1 MQRKIILLL
10 AALVVAFMFVGAAS
24 AATPVATKNTV
35 SATVPTGPQEHPAV
49 TSSGPRVVWEQT
61 DATTGFSNVW
71 VKNTVTGNT
80 QVVEAM
86 AYDQA
91 KPDIMNN
98 YVTWQQTNPVTSYES
113 IYIRNIATGNWGVL
127 ANAAF
132 DQENARIGLNQTNY
146 QVVFDQNTGQG
157 NHQIYIKAVGTS
169 QFSPAA
175 LVCANPNA
183 NQIKPDISRNIIVW
197 QQNTAFD
204 PSTQFKVW
212 YANAVTGEAAAINT
226 IYGWQIDPRV
236 SGVNVVYHS
245 FDTLFITNL
254 SVLVI
259 NPGNVNIATTKL
271 ANLVNDPNMRNFDID
286 GNRVV
291 WQQEVNNVRDV
302 WVMNIATGNTLKVSS
317 SLLAQSEPAISGD
330 YVVWVQKTLPFESV
344 FWRNIANGVNGK
356 VT

>member
-1 MQRKIILLL
+1 MQKKIIILL

-24 AATPVATKNTV
+24 AATPTNAKATV
-35 SATVPTGPQEHPAV
+35 SVTVPTGPQEHPAV
-49 TSSGPRVVWEQT
+49 TTSGPRVVWEQT
-61 DATTGFSNVW
+61 DATTGWSNVW
-71 VKNTVTGNT
+71 VKNTVIGNT

-86 AYDQA
+86 ATDQA
-91 KPDIMNN
+91 KPDIMND
-98 YVTWQQTNPVTSYES
+98 YVTWQQTNPVTSYTS
-113 IYIRNIATGNWGVL
+113 IYVRNIATGNWGVL
-127 ANAAF
+127 SNAAAN
-132 DQENARIGLNQTNY
+132 QENARIGHNQTGY
-146 QVVFDQNTGQG
+146 QVVWDQDG
-157 NHQIYIKAVGTS
+157 NFFAGNQIFIKTIGTS
-169 QFSPAA
+169 AA
-175 LVCANPNA
+175 TPGVPVNFAFFT
-183 NQIKPDISRNIIVW
+183 NQIKPDISGNIVVW
-197 QQNTAFD
+197 QQNTGMA
-204 PSTQFKVW
+204 SQFKIN
-212 YANAVTGEAAAINT
+212 YKNMVTGETAQINT
-226 IYGWQIDPRV
+226 IPGWQIDPRV

-317 SLLAQSEPAISGD
+317 SLLAQSEPSISGD